1 MFRAPSSV
9 RAGRYRSGMRRAVAP
24 RRGVGHALC
33 HATRPRT
40 GSCFLHGAAPPRFS
54 FASFQKLPQI
64 AASPAARSRRNRC
77 LDRKRAARSPAAF
90 RMRRKHEFHIG
101 VRNAGAAR
109 AAGSGRRRGVGN
121 KTPLGQSA
129 QRNGVH
135 HDSRWRRRTRRL
147 PLGRGSAEER
157 VARGRRVL
165 GDCIVARRGG
175 VGEENIVTIT
185 KLLAAAALLAV
196 ACTAA
201 ADEATV
207 RRMVQEQM
215 RRGGTI
221 ESVQKTPWGDLYE
234 VVVRG
239 RDGALIYYV
248 DSRAPVII
256 TGSVIDAKTGRNL
269 TEERQ
274 RRLDAVKW
282 ESLPLQWAITTV
294 RGSGRRK
301 IAILSDPNCPYCKRL
316 EEGLATLDDIP
327 VHILPYAILSPAS
340 VRQAKAVWCSKD
352 RAKSWDDLMFRRIE
366 PRAAPDCD
374 TPVEKLLEFG
384 RRIGATATPTWFL
397 ESGSPYSRALPLD
410 EVPGP
415 LCGPPPGQR

>member
-1 MFRAPSSV
+1 MTT
-9 RAGRYRSGMRRAVAP
+9 
-24 RRGVGHALC
+24 
-33 HATRPRT
+33 TR
-40 GSCFLHGAAPPRFS
+40 L
-54 FASFQKLPQI
+54 L
-64 AASPAARSRRNRC
+64 
-77 LDRKRAARSPAAF
+77 
-90 RMRRKHEFHIG
+90 
-101 VRNAGAAR
+101 AGA
-109 AAGSGRRRGVGN
+109 V
-121 KTPLGQSA
+121 
-129 QRNGVH
+129 
-135 HDSRWRRRTRRL
+135 
-147 PLGRGSAEER
+147 
-157 VARGRRVL
+157 
-165 GDCIVARRGG
+165 
-175 VGEENIVTIT
+175 
-185 KLLAAAALLAV
+185 LLAA
-196 ACTAA
+196 TFSAA
-201 ADEATV
+201 ADEAAV

-215 RRGGTI
+215 RRGTTI

-239 RDGALIYYV
+239 RDGALVYYV
-248 DSRAPVII
+248 DRRATVII

-301 IAILSDPNCPYCKRL
+301 IAVLSDPNCPYCKRL
-316 EEGLATLDDIP
+316 EEGLATLDDIT

-374 TPVEKLLEFG
+374 TPVEKLVEFG

-397 ESGSPYSRALPLD
+397 ESGERYSGALPLD
-410 EVPGP
+410 EVRRLLDATSPGK
-415 LCGPPPGQR
+415 R